1 MLIARALA
9 NRPEILILD
18 DSSSALDYKTDSQ
31 LRKTLSRLLPD
42 TTKIIVAQRI
52 SSVKNSDHILVLEGG
67 RMLGYGTHEE
77 LLATCGEYKSIFDL
91 QMGGLSN
98 EK

>member
-1 MLIARALA
+1 
-9 NRPEILILD
+9 
-18 DSSSALDYKTDSQ
+18 
-31 LRKTLSRLLPD
+31 
-42 TTKIIVAQRI
+42 
-52 SSVKNSDHILVLEGG
+52 
-67 RMLGYGTHEE
+67 MLGYGTHEE